1 MKKILFLLLLVLLPK
16 MASADIDARIDVD
29 DIVYYIDF
37 SNNEAIVGRSYSNSD
52 NIVILSSITHNG
64 KIYNVTSIGSEAF
77 RLCTRMTSI
86 TIPNSVKSIG
96 DGAFRLCGLT
106 SITIPNSVTSIGNR
120 AFEGCNSLASIT
132 IGNGVTTIGWDVFND
147 TPWFNNQPDGL
158 VYAGKVAYKYK
169 GTMPANTNIILKK
182 GTTAINSSAF
192 YKCSGLTSITIPNSV
207 KSIGNNAFSGCSGLT
222 SVTIPNSVTSIGSQ
236 AFYGCSGLTSVTIP
250 NSVTSIGYAAFE
262 GCSGLTSVTIPN
274 SVTSIG
280 SDAFWG
286 CSGLRSVTIPN
297 SVTSISTG
305 AFRGCSGLTSI
316 DIERDNTIYD
326 SRNNCNAIIE
336 TATGKLIQGCN
347 TTVIPND
354 VTSIGYAAF
363 EGCSGLTSVTIP
375 NSVTSI
381 GSDAFWGCSGLTSVT
396 IPNSVTELGSAA
408 FWDCSGL
415 TSVTIGNSIT
425 SIGEFAFI
433 GCIGLTSITIPNSVT
448 SIGVYAFSGC
458 NGLTSVTI
466 GNSVTSIGEYAFYY
480 CTELTAVIVEGITP
494 ASITS
499 DTFENANNANLYVPK
514 GAKSAYAAA
523 DYWKDLP
530 IIEYPSNDVNQ
541 DGQTNVVD
549 VVDIARVVVDDLTDE
564 VIRHMA
570 DQDNSSS
577 VTVADAVFL
586 VNEIVGN
593 TNWAKPMMARR
604 TSNDDVLK
612 LTCVDGNRLSLQME
626 GNGRYAAF
634 QFDLWLPDDVD
645 VMEMILNDNRV
656 QGHQLMYNKL
666 GEGHYRIVALSTSAN
681 SFSGTSGELLRM
693 TLNAFRTDDIHM
705 DNIHFVTP
713 DGSEQLFES
722 LGVGDEI
729 RTTFINNINNGKNSG
744 KRTIYNLNGQRLSTP
759 QKGLNVINGRK
770 VVVK

>member
-1 MKKILFLLLLVLLPK
+1 MKRKLLLTLL
-16 MASADIDARIDVD
+16 A
-29 DIVYYIDF
+29 
-37 SNNEAIVGRSYSNSD
+37 
-52 NIVILSSITHNG
+52 VILSILPTFVNAATEIDGIYYNLNSTNKTAEVTSGYYTGNITIPAIIVHEG
-64 KIYNVTSIGSEAF
+64 SQYEVTSIGIFAFFQCSELMSVTIPSSVKTIDFAAF
-77 RLCTRMTSI
+77 NSSSLMSIKIPPGVTTIGEAAFTDCDNLVSI
-86 TIPNSVKSIG
+86 TIPYSVTNIGNWAFNSCNNLATIIVDNDNPVYDSRNNSNAIIETATGTLIRGSNNTIIPEGVTTIG
-96 DGAFRLCGLT
+96 AEAFCECTGLT
-106 SITIPNSVTSIGNR
+106 SITIPNSVTSIG
-120 AFEGCNSLASIT
+120 
-132 IGNGVTTIGWDVFND
+132 
-147 TPWFNNQPDGL
+147 
-158 VYAGKVAYKYK
+158 
-169 GTMPANTNIILKK
+169 
-182 GTTAINSSAF
+182 SSAF
-192 YKCSGLTSITIPNSV
+192 SD
-207 KSIGNNAFSGCSGLT
+207 CSGLT
-222 SVTIPNSVTSIGSQ
+222 SVTIPNSVTSIGSG
-236 AFYGCSGLTSVTIP
+236 AFDGCRGLTSINIPYGVTSIDNCSFFDCSGLTSVTIP
-250 NSVTSIGYAAFE
+250 NSVTSIGYAAFQD
-262 GCSGLTSVTIPN
+262 CSGLTSVTIPN

-280 SDAFWG
+280 DQ
-286 CSGLRSVTIPN
+286 T
-297 SVTSISTG
+297 
-305 AFRGCSGLTSI
+305 
-316 DIERDNTIYD
+316 
-326 SRNNCNAIIE
+326 
-336 TATGKLIQGCN
+336 
-347 TTVIPND
+347 
-354 VTSIGYAAF
+354 
-363 EGCSGLTSVTIP
+363 
-375 NSVTSI
+375 
-381 GSDAFWGCSGLTSVT
+381 
-396 IPNSVTELGSAA
+396 
-408 FWDCSGL
+408 
-415 TSVTIGNSIT
+415 
-425 SIGEFAFI
+425 
-433 GCIGLTSITIPNSVT
+433 
-448 SIGVYAFSGC
+448 
-458 NGLTSVTI
+458 
-466 GNSVTSIGEYAFYY
+466 FYG

-514 GAKSAYAAA
+514 GAKSEYAAA

-705 DNIHFVTP
+705 NNIHFVTP

-744 KRTIYNLNGQRLSTP
+744 KCTIYNLNGQRLSTS